1 MLLKLTSYV
10 GIQNW
15 KQHELDLKIYLLMKV
30 FKFFMLEINFLIVLD
45 FEDVLLIHAS
55 KFENRKS
62 VE

>member
-30 FKFFMLEINFLIVLD
+30 FKFFMLEINFLIILD
-45 FEDVLLIHAS
+45 FEDVTTYTFI
-55 KFENRKS
+55 KI
-62 VE
+62 